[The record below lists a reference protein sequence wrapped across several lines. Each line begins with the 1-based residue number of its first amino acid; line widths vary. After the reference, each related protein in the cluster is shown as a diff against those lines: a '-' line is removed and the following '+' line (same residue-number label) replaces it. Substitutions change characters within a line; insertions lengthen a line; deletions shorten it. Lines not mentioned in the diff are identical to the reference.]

1 MAEQRRIK
9 GAFAA
14 PTPTLPI
21 LEALN
26 NAFIS
31 IRVKHPEIPNVVIV
45 LGTSSATKHGHYFAN
60 TWGGKAKATHELMIS
75 GQSLE
80 RGAVDVF
87 GTLLHEA
94 VHAYCDSVGI
104 KDTSR
109 NGRWHNARF
118 RKVGEEFGLVLL
130 NNASIGWS
138 ITSVPDATQK
148 EYHDE
153 IAMLRKALRSY
164 RKPEVSAMKK
174 AKTTIRVG
182 TQSGRKVTV
191 PIVFFEQGGFFDA
204 STGEQFLP
212 LEQDNGW
219 TDENE

>member
-31 IRVKHPEIPNVVIV
+31 IRVKHPAIPNVVIV
-45 LGTSSATKHGHYFAN
+45 VGTSSSAKHGHYYPDS
-60 TWGGKAKATHELMIS
+60 WGGKSNAVHELMLS
-75 GQSLE
+75 GQSLH
-80 RGAVDVF
+80 RGAVPVF

-94 VHAYCDSVGI
+94 VHVYCDSVGI

-109 NGRWHNARF
+109 NGRWHNDRF
-118 RKVGEEFGLVLL
+118 RKVGEEFGLILTHS
-130 NNASIGWS
+130 ATIGWS
-138 ITSVPDATQK
+138 TTDVPESTQA
-148 EYHDE
+148 EYRAE
-153 IAMLRKALRSY
+153 IALIKKSLRTF
-164 RKPEVSAMKK
+164 RKPEPSALQTK
-174 AKTTIRVG
+174 KTTIRVG
-182 TQSGRKVTV
+182 TVSGRKVTV

-204 STGEQFLP
+204 ATGELFVP
-212 LEQDNGW
+212 LDQIGQTND
-219 TDENE
+219 

>member
-1 MAEQRRIK
+1 VATEQRRIK

-45 LGTSSATKHGHYFAN
+45 VGTSSATNHGHFYPD
-60 TWGGKAKATHELMIS
+60 TWGGKSNAVHELMLS
-75 GQSLE
+75 GQSLG

-87 GTLLHEA
+87 GTLMHEA
-94 VHAYCDSVGI
+94 VHVYCATEGI

-118 RKVGEEFGLVLL
+118 RAVGEQFGLHLT
-130 NNASIGWS
+130 NNATIGWS
-138 ITSVPDATQK
+138 ITSVPDETQK
-148 EYHDE
+148 AYAAE
-153 IAMLRKALRSY
+153 IAQIKKALRSY
-164 RKPEVSAMKK
+164 RMPEVASMKK
-174 AKTTIRVG
+174 DKTTIRVG

-191 PIVFFEQGGFFDA
+191 PIVFYEQGGFFDA
-204 STGEQFLP
+204 ATGEIFLP
-212 LEQDNGW
+212 LDQLDNEK
-219 TDENE
+219 D

>member
-1 MAEQRRIK
+1 MSTEQRRIK

-31 IRVKHPEIPNVVIV
+31 IRIKHPEIPNVVIV
-45 LGTSSATKHGHYFAN
+45 VGTSSATNHGHYFAN
-60 TWGGKAKATHELMIS
+60 TWDGKSKAVHELMIS
-75 GQSLE
+75 GQSLQ

-94 VHAYCDSVGI
+94 VHVYCDSVGI

-109 NGRWHNARF
+109 DGRWHNARF
-118 RKVGEEFGLVLL
+118 RKVGEEFGLVLT
-130 NNASIGWS
+130 NNSTIGWS
-138 ITSVPDATQK
+138 ITSVPDTTQAT
-148 EYHDE
+148 YRDE
-153 IAMLRKALRSY
+153 IALLRKALRSF
-164 RKPEVSAMKK
+164 RKPEMASMKK
-174 AKTTIRVG
+174 ARTTIRVG

-191 PIVFFEQGGFFDA
+191 PIVFYEQGGFFDA
-204 STGEQFLP
+204 ATGEIFLP
-212 LEQDNGW
+212 LDQLDNEK
-219 TDENE
+219 D

>member
-1 MAEQRRIK
+1 MATEQRRIK

-31 IRVKHPEIPNVVIV
+31 IRIKHPEIPNVVIV
-45 LGTSSATKHGHYFAN
+45 VGTSSATNHGHYFAN
-60 TWGGKAKATHELMIS
+60 TWDGKSKAVHELMIS
-75 GQSLE
+75 GQSLQ

-94 VHAYCDSVGI
+94 VHVYCDSVGI

-118 RKVGEEFGLVLL
+118 RKVGEEFGLVLV
-130 NNASIGWS
+130 NNATIGWS
-138 ITSVPDATQK
+138 TTSVPDETQATYR
-148 EYHDE
+148 EE
-153 IAMLRKALRSY
+153 ITLLRKALRSF

-174 AKTTIRVG
+174 AKTTVRVG

-191 PIVFFEQGGFFDA
+191 PIVFYEQGGFFDA
-204 STGEQFLP
+204 ATGELFLP
-212 LEQDNGW
+212 LDQLDNEK
-219 TDENE
+219 D